1 MKKATQKE
9 IVYNENK
16 EKLYYHKE
24 QSRPEK
30 FIAPMND
37 LVEEVYIELESEE
50 TCTAIEPAFPALSRI
65 N

>member
-37 LVEEVYIELESEE
+37 LVEEVYIEFE
-50 TCTAIEPAFPALSRI
+50 TRYSQPSTIQI
-65 N
+65 NDKET